1 MFWWVALGNCQS
13 CGSETDPKD
22 RFCIKCGAT
31 LNPSKNCRKCGAAN
45 PGEAEH
51 CAECG
56 QKLNG
61 GKPSGTDSEI
71 LRIWSTQG
79 EPDRRVEGNI
89 CPQCGVQALPT
100 DWMCPNCGHD
110 FYRLQT
116 DSGELKD
123 KSSMPVVVGVLLMI
137 ASILNIGNG
146 LIVGSVGGAYVPAY
160 GFCGMVE
167 VLIGIV
173 TIPGAIAAMNRQHFV
188 PVGIVS
194 VLTLFSVGPCFI
206 CSILGLIAIIG
217 LFASHDEFDKG

>member
-1 MFWWVALGNCQS
+1 MICGESSAAPVISFPEFPLTEIYVERIETERVGYLDQS
-13 CGSETDPKD
+13 
-22 RFCIKCGAT
+22 FH
-31 LNPSKNCRKCGAAN
+31 L
-45 PGEAEH
+45 
-51 CAECG
+51 
-56 QKLNG
+56 
-61 GKPSGTDSEI
+61 
-71 LRIWSTQG
+71 
-79 EPDRRVEGNI
+79 
-89 CPQCGVQALPT
+89 
-100 DWMCPNCGHD
+100 CPNCGHD